1 MTQKFNFELEL
12 KTTDDLSQEEVNDTL
27 ANFVDHITSNEKVL
41 YGELSEVDGKSE
53 GLTPDEI
60 ERLLNLVEQVDEDE
74 KTASMKIAKDLC
86 TDNDNQ

>member
-41 YGELSEVDGKSE
+41 YGELSEVDGESE

-60 ERLLNLVEQVDEDE
+60 ERLLNLVEQVDEDA
-74 KTASMKIAKDLC
+74 KTASMQIAKHLSDN
-86 TDNDNQ
+86 NDNQ